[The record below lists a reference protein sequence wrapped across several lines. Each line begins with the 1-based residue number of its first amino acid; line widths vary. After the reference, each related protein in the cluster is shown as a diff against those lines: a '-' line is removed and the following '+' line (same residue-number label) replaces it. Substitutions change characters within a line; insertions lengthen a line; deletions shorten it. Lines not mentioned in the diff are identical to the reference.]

1 MTTWRAWFPEREPA
15 KVTMREVLYEAARRA
30 VREQSCTPGWL
41 ESGATVR
48 LADQDVNGY
57 AEKQGRRVYVPLP
70 ETASD
75 LSILLHEV
83 GHIAT
88 DFRGAT
94 TVEREVAA
102 IEWALRKWAEWDLP
116 DRPLAEF
123 AQAWRFEGLVRRELV
138 RGNTTLAE
146 ASAAVPRELASV
158 LSLERLEPKEA
169 AAI

>member
-1 MTTWRAWFPEREPA
+1 MTWRSWFPDRDTA
-15 KVTMREVLYEAARRA
+15 KVTMREVYYEAARRA
-30 VREQSCTPGWL
+30 VREQGATVAWL

-48 LADQDVNGY
+48 LADGDVNGY
-57 AEKQGRRVYVPLP
+57 AQREGRRVYAPLP

-94 TVEREVAA
+94 EVEREVAA
-102 IEWALRKWAEWDLP
+102 IGWALRQWTAWDLP
-116 DRPLAEF
+116 DYHLAEF
-123 AQAWRFEGLVRRELV
+123 AQAWRFEAHVRRETAK
-138 RGNTTLAE
+138 GNTTLAA

-158 LSLERLEPKEA
+158 FSLERLEPKEA

>member
-1 MTTWRAWFPEREPA
+1 MTTWRAWFAEREPA

-30 VREQSCTPGWL
+30 VREQGCTPGWL

-48 LADQDVNGY
+48 LAEGDVNGY
-57 AEKQGRRVYVPLP
+57 AQREGRRVYAPLP

-94 TVEREVAA
+94 EVEREVAA
-102 IEWALRKWAEWDLP
+102 IGWALQQWTAWDLP
-116 DRPLAEF
+116 DYHLAEF
-123 AQAWRFEGLVRRELV
+123 AQVWRFEAHVRREV
-138 RGNTTLAE
+138 AEGNTTLAA
-146 ASAAVPRELASV
+146 ASAAVPPAMASV
-158 LSLERLEPKEA
+158 LLDRLAPVGGPA
-169 AAI
+169 